1 MGVPKIFKAKQRN
14 PEEILIRQFYIT
26 LKNTYQEAA
35 LSSRYNDSRFA
46 QIRGEIEEHL
56 SSFEKNSTCD
66 TYSCWT
72 DFYRIERL
80 MLVLFDNTML
90 AMELD
95 RRMAAVKTI
104 LTKDLA
110 RLYEERF
117 KTLQENK
124 GSVEEQHS
132 LLSSMVNDLQWEY
145 QKRERMRQYE
155 RNIRINVGIIFY
167 LFLIAWVII
176 VMLGFSCLGVSE
188 KQSVSMSILVA
199 AFSGT
204 IGACFSIML
213 TLNGT
218 LKESSLE
225 ELKTISN
232 PLYHI
237 RRELIGFGAGII
249 AYFCIFSGIMG
260 YVFSD
265 DLLPVL
271 DNKMAAKDLSLLIVW
286 CFIAGFF
293 EKFIP
298 GILEKTTK
306 QLEDSDKKK
315 EK

>member
-1 MGVPKIFKAKQRN
+1 MGVLKIFKTKQRN

-26 LKNTYQEAA
+26 LKNTYQEVG
-35 LSSRYNDSRFA
+35 LSSRYNDPRFV
-46 QIRGEIEEHL
+46 QIREEIEEHL
-56 SSFEKNSTCD
+56 SSFEKNSACD

-80 MLVLFDNTML
+80 MLTLFDDIML
-90 AMELD
+90 DLELD
-95 RRMAAVKTI
+95 RRMSAVKSV
-104 LTKDLA
+104 LPKDLA
-110 RLYEERF
+110 LFYEEHF
-117 KTLQENK
+117 KILQANK
-124 GSVEEQHS
+124 ISIEEKHA

-155 RNIRINVGIIFY
+155 RKVRTNIGIIFY
-167 LFLIAWVII
+167 LFLIVWAFIVIMSFRCLNASSEQI
-176 VMLGFSCLGVSE
+176 FS
-188 KQSVSMSILVA
+188 MNILVA

-213 TLNGT
+213 SLNNK
-218 LKESSLE
+218 LKDISLE
-225 ELKTISN
+225 ELKTIAN

-249 AYFCIFSGIMG
+249 AYFCIQSGIMG
-260 YVFSD
+260 YLLSD
-265 DLLPVL
+265 DLLPTL
-271 DNKMAAKDLSLLIVW
+271 DGKMTAQGLSLLVVW

-306 QLEDSDKKK
+306 QMEDAEKKK